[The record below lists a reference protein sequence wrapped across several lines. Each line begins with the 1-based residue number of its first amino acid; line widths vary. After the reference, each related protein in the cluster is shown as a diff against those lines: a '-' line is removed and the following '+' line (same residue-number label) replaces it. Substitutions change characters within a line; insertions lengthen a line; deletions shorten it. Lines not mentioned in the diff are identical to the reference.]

1 MPAML
6 LSLRSKVSTYSP
18 TLSSRAISESCRGKR
33 RVLLDRTIFFF
44 FLNMSDSLH
53 KIKRS
58 VLPVIKYRNVAPY
71 ER

>member
-6 LSLRSKVSTYSP
+6 LSLQSKVSTYSP

-33 RVLLDRTIFFF
+33 RVLLDRTKFF

-58 VLPVIKYRNVAPY
+58 VLPVVKYRNVAPY